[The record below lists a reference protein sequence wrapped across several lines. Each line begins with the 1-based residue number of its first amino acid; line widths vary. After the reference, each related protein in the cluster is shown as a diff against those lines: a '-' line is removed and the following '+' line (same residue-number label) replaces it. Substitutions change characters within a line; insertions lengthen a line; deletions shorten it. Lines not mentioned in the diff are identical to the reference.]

1 MYSIH
6 TYPYQYGAQNW
17 IPRYI
22 YITNKNPS
30 EIGVF
35 CTSQLR
41 VFSGAS
47 PGASC
52 GSGQAMF
59 SFRMGVVQVMKVW
72 LRTAAAGFSSA
83 LAVWE
88 HGDLAYKII

>member
-1 MYSIH
+1 MGRKIG
-6 TYPYQYGAQNW
+6 YQD
-17 IPRYI
+17 IYI
-22 YITNKNPS
+22 YISPINPG
-30 EIGVF
+30 EIGFLYVF
-35 CTSQLR
+35 GTPQLR

-88 HGDLAYKII
+88 HGDLACKII